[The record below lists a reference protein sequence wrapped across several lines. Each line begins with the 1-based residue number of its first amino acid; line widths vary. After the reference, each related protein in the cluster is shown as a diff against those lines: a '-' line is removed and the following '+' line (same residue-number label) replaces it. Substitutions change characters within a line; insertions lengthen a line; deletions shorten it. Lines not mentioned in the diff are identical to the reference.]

1 MTSRALAWLL
11 VCVAALALSSA
22 HAWQAKAR
30 DAGGGV
36 LLVDIKGGIGPAT
49 RDHVRDGIERAA
61 DEGARAL
68 ILRID
73 TPGGLDAATR
83 DINQAI
89 LASPVPVIAWVAPN
103 GARAASA
110 GTYIV
115 YASHV
120 AAMAPATSLGAATP
134 VSIGGGAPGG
144 GDRQPGQDP
153 PADDDAEAGDGTEQ
167 ETGQDEPARRDD
179 GSASERKAI
188 NDSVAYLR
196 SLASLR
202 DRDAAFAEEAV
213 REAATLTAGEALER
227 GVVEVV
233 AASVE
238 SLLEQVDGREVT
250 IAGETSALEVA
261 GQAVTEVLP
270 GWRVRLLSVLTD
282 PTFAYILLLVGMYGL
297 LLEGYS
303 PGAILPGVVGAIS
316 LLLGLYALQVLP
328 VNYAGLALIVLGVIL
343 MVVELTTPTFG
354 VLGIGGLVALVFGSV
369 MLFDDVP
376 GFAVSNWLIAGIG
389 LAIAGSF
396 TFALWLALRARRRP
410 VHGGAEEMP
419 GREAVVARVVGDR
432 AQVRIR
438 GELWQAASS
447 QPLLAGQRVRVV
459 SRDGLLLQVEPLPG
473 HRPPETINQSPE
485 TTP

>member
-1 MTSRALAWLL
+1 MAMTDRTITCLLLCALGL
-11 VCVAALALSSA
+11 VLATVLPQSGGG
-22 HAWQAKAR
+22 QAYAQETA
-30 DAGGGV
+30 AGGGV
-36 LLVDIKGGIGPAT
+36 LMLDIKGGIGPAT
-49 RDHVRDGIERAA
+49 HDLVRNGIDQAQG
-61 DEGARAL
+61 EGAHAL
-68 ILRID
+68 VLRID
-73 TPGGLDAATR
+73 TPGGLDVATR
-83 DINQAI
+83 DINREI

-134 VSIGGGAPGG
+134 VSLGRARPGDGEPDDSGGNGDEAGQEDEDIAPAQRGGG
-144 GDRQPGQDP
+144 
-153 PADDDAEAGDGTEQ
+153 
-167 ETGQDEPARRDD
+167 
-179 GSASERKAI
+179 SAAERKAL

-196 SLASLR
+196 SLATLR
-202 DRDAAFAEEAV
+202 GRDLQFADEAV

-233 AASVE
+233 APDLD
-238 SLLEQVDGREVT
+238 SLLEQAHGREVT
-250 IAGETSALEVA
+250 IAGETLRLDVA
-261 GQAVTEVLP
+261 GRTVTLIEP
-270 GWRVRLLSVLTD
+270 GWRVQLLTVLTN

-328 VNYAGLALIVLGVIL
+328 VNYAGLALMALGIIL

-369 MLFDDVP
+369 MLFDEVP
-376 GFAVSNWLIAGIG
+376 GFGVSNWLIAGIG
-389 LAIAGSF
+389 LALAGGF
-396 TFALWLALRARRRP
+396 TFAIWLALRARGRP
-410 VHGGAEEMP
+410 VRGGAEEMP
-419 GREAVVARVVGDR
+419 GHEAVVAMVQGDR

-438 GELWQAASS
+438 GELWQAASD
-447 QPLLAGQRVRVV
+447 QPLRASQRVRVL
-459 SRDGLLLQVEPLPG
+459 SRDGLVLQVEPLPG
-473 HRPPETINQSPE
+473 QPPEPISHSPE
-485 TTP
+485 ASR

>member
-1 MTSRALAWLL
+1 MTSRTFAWLL
-11 VCVAALALSSA
+11 ACVVALALSSA
-22 HAWQAKAR
+22 HAWQAGPR

-49 RDHVRDGIERAA
+49 SDHVRNGIERAGR
-61 DEGARAL
+61 EGARAL
-68 ILRID
+68 VLRID

-120 AAMAPATSLGAATP
+120 AAMAPATALGAATP
-134 VSIGGGAPGG
+134 VSIGGGVPGG
-144 GDRQPGQDP
+144 GQQP
-153 PADDDAEAGDGTEQ
+153 DDEAGGNGEAEQ
-167 ETGQDEPARRDD
+167 DAPARREG
-179 GSASERKAI
+179 GSAPERKAV

-202 DRDAAFAEEAV
+202 GRDAAFAEEAV
-213 REAATLTAGEALER
+213 RDAATLTAGEALER

-233 AASVE
+233 AADLD
-238 SLLEQVDGREVT
+238 SLLARADGLRVT
-250 IAGETSALEVA
+250 IAGESYPLAVA
-261 GQAVTEVLP
+261 GQPVTSVDP
-270 GWRVRLLSVLTD
+270 GWRVRLLSVLTN

-303 PGAILPGVVGAIS
+303 PGAILPGVVGAIC

-328 VNYAGLALIVLGVIL
+328 VNYAGLALIALGIVL
-343 MVVELTTPTFG
+343 MAVELATPSFG

-376 GFAVSNWLIAGIG
+376 GFGVSSWLVAGIG
-389 LAIAGSF
+389 AASGAGF
-396 TFALWLALRARRRP
+396 MFALWLVLRARRRP
-410 VHGGAEEMP
+410 VGGGAEDMP
-419 GREAVVARVVGDR
+419 GREAVVAGDFDGR
-432 AQVRIR
+432 GEVRIR
-438 GELWQAASS
+438 GELWQATSDA
-447 QPLLAGQRVRVV
+447 PLLAGQRVRVV
-459 SRDGLLLQVEPLPG
+459 SRDGLVLRVAPLEQQPVN
-473 HRPPETINQSPE
+473 HSPE
-485 TTP
+485 AM